1 MRHAK
6 RSRQPLTQLDPWR
19 DQLDG
24 LLLENAA
31 DRRASG

>member
-1 MRHAK
+1 MWHAR
-6 RSRQPLTQLDPWR
+6 RSQQPLPRIDPWR

-31 DRRASG
+31 NRRANG

>member
-1 MRHAK
+1 MWHAK
-6 RSRQPLTQLDPWR
+6 RSTQPLPRR

-31 DRRASG
+31 NRRASG